1 VSEPFGAFAK
11 KLTTGYVVL
20 AVALIV
26 LVVATTSVLAFIL
39 YVGTLN
45 DALGTVA
52 QRATQRALA
61 YERMDRPLGSYAPEL
76 AFEIG
81 GPRIV
86 VRIYDDARHLLASST
101 GGNAAT
107 GRFTR
112 AAAAVFGLRPAVVSV
127 PGGTIVIAPD
137 FAGFGHLLARYLA
150 FVLPVG
156 AVAVLA
162 AWLIGRGVTRRAI
175 TPLQDV
181 ARALHR
187 IAAGNFSPDP
197 LPAEE
202 SSLRDL
208 TAAYNEVAFRLTA
221 ATVER
226 DRNEMQMRQFI
237 ADAGH
242 ELRTPLTV
250 VMGYLGILQQ
260 GAVGDATGLAHVYET
275 MLGESRRMRDA
286 IDKLILL
293 ARLERPAAPRTER
306 VDAAAIA
313 NRAADALEPLAGDR
327 IRVRIESAAGV
338 VEADED
344 ELYEAI
350 KNVIENAIRYAPESP
365 VTVDVSGANEHVNV
379 TVQDQGPGMDS
390 QDLEHAFDRF
400 YRGGTRGGEGSGL
413 GLAIAKR
420 AVERIGGT
428 IGIQSRIGAG
438 TRVTISLPHA
448 SLANRGVRDVL
459 GAEAQPDEAAGNSR
473 EEGKQP
479 NQPG

>member
-1 VSEPFGAFAK
+1 VSEPFAAFAK
-11 KLTTGYVVL
+11 RLTAGYVLL

-45 DALGTVA
+45 DAVGTDA

-61 YERMDRPLGSYAPEL
+61 YQRLDEPLSAYAPPL
-76 AFEIG
+76 AAEIG

-86 VRIYDDARHLLASST
+86 VRIYDDARRLLASSSGAT
-101 GGNAAT
+101 AAT
-107 GRFTR
+107 SRFTR
-112 AAAAVFGLRPAVVSV
+112 AAAAAFGLRPAVVNV
-127 PGGTIVIAPD
+127 PGGTIVVAPD
-137 FAGFGHLLARYLA
+137 FAGFAHLLSRYLV

-156 AVAVLA
+156 ALAVLA

-175 TPLQDV
+175 APLQDV
-181 ARALHR
+181 ARALRR
-187 IAAGNFSPDP
+187 IAGGNFSPEP

-202 SSLRDL
+202 SSLREL
-208 TAAYNEVAFRLTA
+208 TAAYNEVAHRLTA

-226 DRNEMQMRQFI
+226 ERNELQMRQFI

-260 GAVGDATGLAHVYET
+260 GAVGDPSGVAHVYET
-275 MLGESRRMRDA
+275 MLGESRRMRDS

-293 ARLERPAAPRTER
+293 ARLERPAAPRTES

-313 NRAADALEPLAGDR
+313 QRAADALEPLAGGR
-327 IRVRIESAAGV
+327 IGVRIEAAPGA

-350 KNVIENAIRYAPESP
+350 KNVIENAVRYAPASP
-365 VTVDVSGANEHVNV
+365 VTVDVAGASSGV
-379 TVQDQGPGMDS
+379 TVVVTDRGPGMDS

-400 YRGGTRGGEGSGL
+400 YRGGSRGGDGSGL

-420 AVERIGGT
+420 AVERVGGR
-428 IGIQSRIGAG
+428 IGIESRLGAG
-438 TRVTISLPHA
+438 TKVTISLP
-448 SLANRGVRDVL
+448 RG
-459 GAEAQPDEAAGNSR
+459 
-473 EEGKQP
+473 
-479 NQPG
+479 